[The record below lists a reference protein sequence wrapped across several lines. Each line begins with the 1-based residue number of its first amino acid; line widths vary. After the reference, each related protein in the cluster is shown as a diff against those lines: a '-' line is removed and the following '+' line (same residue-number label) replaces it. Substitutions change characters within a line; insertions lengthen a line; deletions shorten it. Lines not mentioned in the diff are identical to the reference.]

1 MKTMNAHIA
10 RNIFNEKIV
19 DLVTDY
25 LENIDVYPE
34 DSCIAV
40 RKQTGDLVLLR
51 AIEAGNGWEIYP
63 IDSFIHLNEHNEG
76 IEVDIIATMDLA
88 DKYYLIR

>member
-1 MKTMNAHIA
+1 MNAHIA

-25 LENIDVYPE
+25 LDNIDVYPE

-40 RKQTGDLVLLR
+40 QKHTGDLELLT
-51 AIEAGNGWEIYP
+51 ATEAGNGWEIYP
-63 IDSFIHLNEHNEG
+63 IDSFIHLNEHNNE
-76 IEVDIIATMDLA
+76 IEVDIVATMDLA